1 MSSAIDGQ
9 LVPVPEA
16 SMKKL
21 ILENPLAPG
30 DIVVSTCAI
39 RDLHKAY
46 PGEYLTDIRVPTGC
60 EQIFENNPYITK
72 IEDNDPE
79 AERIRLDYSDIHN
92 SGWSGRPFTTAHA
105 LDLAEKLGRPIPHTS
120 IMPDIFLS
128 QDEKLW
134 PPPVLKEC
142 GYDGPYWIINSGIKN
157 DYTLKYY
164 PHYQE
169 VVDLLKDEIQFVQ
182 VGQLQHSHEPL
193 KGALDMRGKT
203 DLRSLFRLSYHA
215 EGAVSAVSL
224 QMVVM
229 AALQKPCVV
238 VAGGREPVRW
248 QFTPN
253 HRFLYMNGSMICCSF
268 DGCWK
273 SKLADCVEL
282 VDTEKGKIP
291 LCMELIRPEDIVRAI
306 RLYYLGGMLKSS
318 KPVSLGKREGQ

>member
-1 MSSAIDGQ
+1 
-9 LVPVPEA
+9 
-16 SMKKL
+16 MKK
-21 ILENPLAPG
+21 IIFQNPLAPG
-30 DIVVSTCAI
+30 DILVSTCAI

-46 PGEYLTDIRVPTGC
+46 PGEYLTDIRCPTGA

-92 SGWSGRPFTTAHA
+92 SGWSGRPFTTAHSI
-105 LDLAEKLGRPIPHTS
+105 DLAKKLGCPIPHTTL
-120 IMPDIFLS
+120 MPDIFLS

-142 GYDGPYWIINSGIKN
+142 GYDGKYWIINAGVKN

-182 VGQLQHSHEPL
+182 VGQLEHNHTPL
-193 KGALDMRGKT
+193 AGALDMRGKT
-203 DLRSLFRLSYHA
+203 NLRELFRLSYHA

-229 AALQKPCVV
+229 AAFQKPCVV
-238 VAGGREPVRW
+238 VAGAREPIRW
-248 QFTPN
+248 QHIPN
-253 HRFLYMNGSMICCSF
+253 HRFLAVNGSIECALY

-273 SKLADCVEL
+273 SKLSDCVNKT
-282 VDTEKGKIP
+282 DFGKGGP
-291 LCMELIRPEDIVRAI
+291 LCMEMIRPEDIVRAI
-306 RLYYLGGMLKSS
+306 RLYYIGGVLKT
-318 KPVSLGKREGQ
+318 KEKVYA